1 MPDKKTN
8 MDEMIKRHLLS
19 LGTITGCEAG
29 SLYKTRCLTSNIAR
43 LRASGLTII
52 SERKTDATGQRYVR
66 YHCTDSKQCTYKV

>member
-1 MPDKKTN
+1 MPEKKTN

-43 LRASGLTII
+43 LRANGMNIV
-52 SERKTDATGQRYVR
+52 SERKVDATGQRYVT
-66 YHCTDSKQCTYKV
+66 YHCTDSNQCTYQG